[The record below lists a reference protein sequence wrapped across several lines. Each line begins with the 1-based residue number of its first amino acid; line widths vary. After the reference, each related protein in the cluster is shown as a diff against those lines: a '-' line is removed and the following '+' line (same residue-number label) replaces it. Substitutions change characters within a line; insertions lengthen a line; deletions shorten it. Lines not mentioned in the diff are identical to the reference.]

1 LPKSAPY
8 INPLTYLLTYLLT
21 MQNVTSIGVTA
32 ADISVSLSHSRRYNM
47 TKRILALHVSYNNLP
62 KYYT

>member
-21 MQNVTSIGVTA
+21 VPYDASQSEAHGGIRLVRLLTRT
-32 ADISVSLSHSRRYNM
+32 VS
-47 TKRILALHVSYNNLP
+47 
-62 KYYT
+62 